1 MSFLGFSEFQ
11 FLSTFLRVLWDLFIY
26 LLCISVGLLKFDGFL
41 VVWEMQ
47 SSCVSGVIFFFFFS
61 FDIAIYIS

>member
-11 FLSTFLRVLWDLFIY
+11 FLSTFLRVLWYLFIY

-41 VVWEMQ
+41 VVWQMQ
-47 SSCVSGVIFFFFFS
+47 LSCVSGVIFLLLLTLQ
-61 FDIAIYIS
+61 YI